1 MKWVTPS
8 QLDVT
13 YDRHPDLSFQVVKYG
28 GINISVQDLSSGPT
42 SGKDSK

>member
-8 QLDVT
+8 HLHVT
-13 YDRHPDLSFQVVKYG
+13 FDGRPDLYYEVVRYG
-28 GINISVQDLSSGPT
+28 GINISVQDLSNGST